1 MFTTNLPLKT
11 ESGIPF
17 KIDLES
23 LKLFEEELEI
33 FLQSE
38 DFMNTREFSKK
49 VMFTHELKANNTVEG
64 YNDSMSII
72 EKVIEDAK
80 SVKDID

>member
-49 VMFTHELKANNTVEG
+49 VRSNLRN
-64 YNDSMSII
+64 
-72 EKVIEDAK
+72 
-80 SVKDID
+80 VKRFSTLEIYIKI

>member
-11 ESGIPF
+11 EYGIPF

-23 LKLFEEELEI
+23 LKLFEEELEM

-38 DFMNTREFSKK
+38 DFMNTIDLYDKPEF
-49 VMFTHELKANNTVEG
+49 F
-64 YNDSMSII
+64 I
-72 EKVIEDAK
+72 
-80 SVKDID
+80 